1 MNDTTE
7 QFQAA
12 FFDESLE
19 ALDAMESGLLQ
30 MDAGDANADRINTI
44 FRLAHSIKGNAG
56 MLGFT
61 PVASFTHLL
70 ESLLAQVR
78 ANQRGFTQPV
88 ADALL
93 LAVDALRNMM
103 IDLRT
108 GHGQATL
115 SSDVMREQ
123 LLALISEVPAQAA
136 PVHAP
141 ASAPT
146 CNTAHATGQWLIR
159 FSARESLLI
168 AGIDPVQLFADVSA
182 LGPLQATA
190 DTAGLPALA
199 DLNPSVCHLRWEL
212 HLQTAAPQDSIELLF
227 DWAENH
233 CDLVITQL
241 PALVQAAADPHTA
254 EQDAASVRMPLA
266 KVDAVQLALNR
277 VTSAEA
283 QLQSEVSALAGGA
296 AEGVRFGMTQLQLQL
311 RQLQEEVRR
320 LRMLPVGTLFGRFPR
335 LVRDAGALL
344 GKQIRLTTGGDDTE
358 LDRAILERL
367 GDPLLHLVRNCIDHG
382 IELPQLRVAAGK
394 PAEGHVHIEVAASAG
409 LVVIEVSDDGKGLD
423 SHRILDKARA
433 RGLPQAQAEL
443 TEQQVHELIFLPGLS
458 TIDVATDLSGRG
470 VGMDVVRCN
479 VETLGGSIE
488 LQSKPGM
495 GTRFTLCLPIAVD
508 GQIMGESVA
517 DGLLQLRHSA

>member
-1 MNDTTE
+1 MT
-7 QFQAA
+7 QFHAA

-30 MDAGDANADRINTI
+30 MDAGNAKSDRINTL

-61 PVASFTHLL
+61 PVASFTHTM

-78 ANQRGFTQPV
+78 ANQRPFSQPV

-93 LAVDALRNMM
+93 LAVDALRNMVVE
-103 IDLRT
+103 LR
-108 GHGQATL
+108 HGRGPTTL
-115 SSDVMREQ
+115 SSDAMREE
-123 LLALISEVPAQAA
+123 LKTLINELPAQAA
-136 PVHAP
+136 VIQA
-141 ASAPT
+141 AVALKACSTA
-146 CNTAHATGQWLIR
+146 NTTNQWSIR
-159 FSARESLLI
+159 FSARESLLD
-168 AGIDPVQLFADVSA
+168 AGIDPVQLFADLSA
-182 LGPLQATA
+182 LGPLQVTS
-190 DTAGLPALA
+190 DTSRLPTLA
-199 DLNPSVCHLRWEL
+199 ELNPSVCHIGWEL
-212 HLQTAAPQDSIELLF
+212 HLQTDAPQDSIELLF
-227 DWAENH
+227 DWAERH
-233 CDLVITQL
+233 CDLIITQL
-241 PALVQAAADPHTA
+241 PAPEAQNT

-266 KVDAVQLALNR
+266 KIDAVQLALNR
-277 VTSAEA
+277 VTSSEA
-283 QLQSEVSALAGGA
+283 QLQTQFSRLAAGA
-296 AEGVRFGMTQLQLQL
+296 GEGMRFGLTQLQLQL

-320 LRMLPVGTLFGRFPR
+320 LRMLPVDTLFGRFPR
-335 LVRDAGALL
+335 LVRDAGASM
-344 GKQIRLTTGGDDTE
+344 GKQIRLTTGGNDTE
-358 LDRAILERL
+358 LDRSILERL

-382 IELPQLRVAAGK
+382 IELPQVRVAAGK

-433 RGLPQAQAEL
+433 RGVLQTQTEL

-458 TIDVATDLSGRG
+458 TVDVATDLSGRG

-488 LQSKPGM
+488 LQSTPGK

-517 DGLLQLRHSA
+517 DGLLLLRHSA